1 LKRLTVISAAAWLAG
16 CAVQS
21 TEFDETWFVCNADR
35 ACALVA
41 DPASCALIP
50 VNLRHA
56 DAFEQR
62 LALAH
67 IGEHAKNCSV
77 RARDYRPVC
86 LDERC
91 SSQPATSDRPTLH

>member
-1 LKRLTVISAAAWLAG
+1 MKRFAVICAAAGLAG
-16 CAVQS
+16 CAAHS
-21 TEFDETWFVCNADR
+21 AALDETWFACGADR
-35 ACALVA
+35 ACALIA

-50 VNLRHA
+50 VNRRHA

-67 IGEHAKNCSV
+67 IGERAKSCSA

-91 SSQPATSDRPTLH
+91 SSQPVASDRPTHQ